1 MVRGVGDGNIILM
14 DELGNKMNA
23 DGEQDFSSL
32 QVIPVGYCRE
42 YKMNNAFL
50 VKAEKYLDANK
61 NFASVKFS
69 MIHTPMDTKAMIEK
83 ATGGFELVTEGDTV
97 P

>member
-1 MVRGVGDGNIILM
+1 METSL

-23 DGEQDFSSL
+23 DGDKTL
-32 QVIPVGYCRE
+32 QQSTSYTVGYCRE

-50 VKAEKYLDANK
+50 VKAENLDANK

-83 ATGGFELVTEGDTV
+83 AEA
-97 P
+97 

>member
-23 DGEQDFSSL
+23 DGEQDSSAA
-32 QVIPVGYCRE
+32 PGYCRE

-50 VKAEKYLDANK
+50 VKAEN
-61 NFASVKFS
+61 
-69 MIHTPMDTKAMIEK
+69 T
-83 ATGGFELVTEGDTV
+83 
-97 P
+97 